1 MSATNPESN
10 SLPVTHSKLQGQVV
24 LITGAASGIGAATAL
39 EVRARGGV
47 PVLLDCDAEPLARVA
62 KQCGAGT
69 LALVADV
76 TRLAAMQEAVAQVL
90 AQLGHIDV
98 VFANAGVAAFG
109 PLAHVDPD
117 AWKRCVEVNL
127 FGVFNTV
134 RAALPSIMR
143 QRGYVLINASVSS
156 FAHPPVMS
164 AYAASKSA
172 VEAMGNSW
180 RIELAAHK
188 VDVGLV
194 HAGWVSTPLVTEG
207 ALHPGFVRLRAT
219 MPGPLNSETSPADA
233 ARAIAR
239 GMERRLSRIWVP
251 GWLRLLFALRA
262 LLHLPFAEREL
273 RRAAPE
279 IEAFYLEGL
288 EAEGALASSFGPRER
303 ERTLARARLP
313 GSASSGH
320 PPG

>member
-1 MSATNPESN
+1 M
-10 SLPVTHSKLQGQVV
+10 

-76 TRLAAMQEAVAQVL
+76 TRLPAMQEAVAQVL

-279 IEAFYLEGL
+279 IEAIYLEGL

-320 PPG
+320 PPR

>member
-1 MSATNPESN
+1 M
-10 SLPVTHSKLQGQVV
+10 

-76 TRLAAMQEAVAQVL
+76 TRLPAMQEAVAQVL

-279 IEAFYLEGL
+279 IEAIYLEGL

>member
-1 MSATNPESN
+1 MTSVQP
-10 SLPVTHSKLQGQVV
+10 PRSKLHGKVV

-39 EVRARGGV
+39 EVRARGAIA
-47 PVLLDCDAEPLARVA
+47 VLLDCDAEPLAQVA
-62 KQCGAGT
+62 LQCGADT

-76 TRLAAMQEAVAQVL
+76 TDLTAMEDAVAQVL
-90 AQLGHIDV
+90 ARFGHIDM

-109 PLAHVDPD
+109 PLAYVDPD
-117 AWKRCVEVNL
+117 AWKRCVEVNV

-180 RIELAAHK
+180 RIELAAHQ

-219 MPGPLNSETSPADA
+219 MPGPLNSETSPQAA
-233 ARAIAR
+233 ARAIAQ

-279 IEAFYLEGL
+279 IEAIYLEGL

-303 ERTLARARLP
+303 ERTLARARGP
-313 GSASSGH
+313 GSASSWH

>member
-1 MSATNPESN
+1 LSATNPESN
-10 SLPVTHSKLQGQVV
+10 SLPVTHSKLRGQVV

-76 TRLAAMQEAVAQVL
+76 TRLPAMQEAVAQVL

-239 GMERRLSRIWVP
+239 GMERRLGRIWVP

-279 IEAFYLEGL
+279 IEAIYLEGL

>member
-1 MSATNPESN
+1 
-10 SLPVTHSKLQGQVV
+10 VV

-47 PVLLDCDAEPLARVA
+47 PVLLDCDAEPLAQVA
-62 KQCGAGT
+62 HQCGADT

-76 TRLAAMQEAVAQVL
+76 TDLPAMEAAVAQVL
-90 AQLGHIDV
+90 ARFGHIDM

-109 PLAHVDPD
+109 PLAYVDPN

-143 QRGYVLINASVSS
+143 KRGYVLINASVSS

-180 RIELAAHK
+180 RIELAAHE
-188 VDVGLV
+188 VGVGLV

-219 MPGPLNSETSPADA
+219 MPGPLNSETSPQVA
-233 ARAIAR
+233 ARAIAQ

-279 IEAFYLEGL
+279 IEAIYLEGL

-303 ERTLARARLP
+303 ERTLARARVP